1 MLFVFLSSTSPATQ
15 VEKKEVA
22 SLAQA
27 SAAVQEYVKR
37 HQLDFI
43 EFTGGNLY
51 KDKQPVGR
59 ITYKGEIITD
69 RTAPKTL

>member
-1 MLFVFLSSTSPATQ
+1 MFVYLSSTSPATK

-27 SAAVQEYVKR
+27 SAAVKEYVKH
-37 HQLDFI
+37 HQLEFT
-43 EFTGGNLY
+43 EFTGGNVY
-51 KDKQPVGR
+51 KGIQPIGR
-59 ITYKGEIITD
+59 ITYAGTIITD

>member
-15 VEKKEVA
+15 AEKKEVA

-27 SAAVQEYVKR
+27 SAAVKEYVER
-37 HQLDFI
+37 HQLDFA
-43 EFTGGNLY
+43 EFTGGNVY
-51 KDKQPVGR
+51 KGIQPIGR
-59 ITYKGEIITD
+59 ITYAGTIITD